1 MRLFVLL
8 LLATAPTSAVVLA
21 QSPSSENEGAGSG
34 GLEFLPFSVEGFE
47 LNSSV
52 SSLRELDQAVG
63 EAVVVFQRARTRL
76 DITEKLA
83 DLQGALVD
91 EKFKAREALHAAL
104 QRAKDKAQR
113 QGNAEGLL
121 ALQEALSQL
130 DKGQFPI
137 SGAYLDGS
145 ADREA
150 VKYQGHRYKLF
161 SSNEDR
167 VPWHIA
173 EKRCEQK
180 GGYLA
185 CAENGEEL
193 DFLVSLVEAASV
205 KRAWV
210 GGSNLQGGDARAWK
224 WMTGDHVDQ
233 SLWDEAQ
240 PEGYD
245 ATLVK
250 PESLLADARS
260 GFRWSYICEWGT
272 ALPSEWVFADST
284 VNKAVLSHVSDLK
297 LATRAHEE
305 QERKLNDKLAKAR
318 TAFRKATGK
327 AADKSIKQLK
337 KSSAEAARAGL
348 TEEIHRIEMVSVALQ
363 DERLLPDP
371 SMRSVL
377 AGPDSVAA
385 RAGAHRFGHS
395 AYKVIEERLGWH
407 DAVRRCEELGGRLAH
422 VKTPH
427 QQHFLVER
435 VLTPHAGDYFWL
447 GASDEEAEGEWRWLD
462 GSDLQLRDREEPA
475 PYVPRDFEGHSWHE
489 DNRGSF
495 DHLLRLG
502 CKKDEIRFE
511 DCSEHLA
518 FFVCE
523 WIY

>member
-1 MRLFVLL
+1 MKLFVPL
-8 LLATAPTSAVVLA
+8 LLAAASTSVVVLA

-47 LNSSV
+47 LSSSV

-63 EAVVVFQRARTRL
+63 EAVVVFQRERARL
-76 DITEKLA
+76 DITEKLVDLKGDLA
-83 DLQGALVD
+83 D
-91 EKFKAREALHAAL
+91 EEFKAREALHAAL
-104 QRAKDKAQR
+104 QRAKDRAQR

-130 DKGQFPI
+130 DNGQFPI

-145 ADREA
+145 SDREA
-150 VKYQGHRYKLF
+150 VKYKGHRYKLF

-193 DFLVSLVEAASV
+193 DFLASLLDAARV
-205 KRAWV
+205 KTAWV
-210 GGSNLQGGDARAWK
+210 GGSNSQGGDARAWK

-240 PEGYD
+240 PEVYD

-250 PESLLADARS
+250 PESLLFDAES

-284 VNKAVLSHVSDLK
+284 VNKAVLSYVSDLK
-297 LATRAHEE
+297 SATRAHEE
-305 QERKLNDKLAKAR
+305 EERKLDDKLAKAR

-337 KSSAEAARAGL
+337 KCTAEAARAGL

-371 SMRSVL
+371 SMRAVL
-377 AGPDSVAA
+377 AGPDFVAA
-385 RAGAHRFGHS
+385 RTGAHRFGHS

-475 PYVPRDFEGHSWHE
+475 PYVPRDFEGYSWHE

-502 CKKDEIRFE
+502 CKKGEIRFE

-518 FFVCE
+518 FFVCQ

>member
-8 LLATAPTSAVVLA
+8 LLVAASPSGVVLA
-21 QSPSSENEGAGSG
+21 QSPSSGDDGGGSG
-34 GLEFLPFSVEGFE
+34 GFEFLPFSLEEFE
-47 LNSSV
+47 LSSSV
-52 SSLRELDQAVG
+52 STLRELDQAVG
-63 EAVVVFQRARTRL
+63 DAVVVFQRARTRL
-76 DITEKLA
+76 GITEKLY
-83 DLQGALVD
+83 DLEEALAD
-91 EKFKAREALHAAL
+91 EKSKATEALHAAL
-104 QRAKDKAQR
+104 QKAKDKAQR
-113 QGNAEGLL
+113 QGNAEEVL
-121 ALQEALSQL
+121 ALHEALAQL
-130 DKGQFPI
+130 HKGQDPL
-137 SGAYLDGS
+137 SGSYLDEP
-145 ADREA
+145 ADRKA
-150 VKYQGHRYKLF
+150 VKYRGHRYKLF
-161 SSNEDR
+161 SSSGDR

-185 CAENGEEL
+185 CAESGEEL
-193 DFLVSLVEAASV
+193 DFLASLLDAASV
-205 KRAWV
+205 NTAWV
-210 GGSNLQGGDARAWK
+210 GGSNSQGGDARAWK

-233 SLWDEAQ
+233 SLWDEDQ
-240 PEGYD
+240 PEVYD

-250 PESLLADARS
+250 PESLLFDATS

-284 VNKAVLSHVSDLK
+284 VNKAVLSYVSDLK
-297 LATRAHEE
+297 SATRAHEE
-305 QERKLNDKLAKAR
+305 EERKLNDKLAKAR
-318 TAFRKATGK
+318 TAFRKATRK

-337 KSSAEAARAGL
+337 KCTAEAARAGL

-371 SMRSVL
+371 SMRAVL
-377 AGPDSVAA
+377 AGPDTVVA

-395 AYKVIEERLGWH
+395 AYKVIGERLGWH

-427 QQHFLVER
+427 QQHFLVDR

-475 PYVPRDFEGHSWHE
+475 PYVPRDFEGYSWHE

-502 CKKDEIRFE
+502 CKKGEIRFE

-523 WIY
+523 WTY